1 MQSLGFRSLVD
12 DFCPNIDKVGNNKL
26 TKWTGCMRMNQLLS
40 RNMKNP
46 KRVFALI
53 DTQQQ
58 KSKPLLLFSCVIL
71 TERWRVLSGTVS
83 HSGTRLQKVAI
94 IATTKWLQGCERR
107 GPVTPPLGSRDAKVL
122 QVFRV
127 FL

>member
-26 TKWTGCMRMNQLLS
+26 TQWTGCMRMNQLLS
-40 RNMKNP
+40 RNMTWP

-58 KSKPLLLFSCVIL
+58 KSKPLLLFSRVIL

-94 IATTKWLQGCERR
+94 IATTKDVNEEDL
-107 GPVTPPLGSRDAKVL
+107 
-122 QVFRV
+122 
-127 FL
+127 